1 MDFSMQLVLLDGQW
15 LISAMQTDSVV
26 THYISEIRQYLLR
39 SEEWKKEYAD
49 YLQYI
54 EREPDSAKQDSM
66 RTMLQAYIK
75 RVDEYFRKYPD

>member
-15 LISAMQTDSVV
+15 LISAIQTDSRV
-26 THYISEIRQYLLR
+26 TDFISFMRQYLH
-39 SEEWKKEYAD
+39 SEKWEKEVAD
-49 YLQYI
+49 YRQDI

-75 RVDEYFRKYPD
+75 RVDDYFAKYPD